1 MADGP
6 LTPGEEADSPAL
18 DRKQLIKF
26 AVELGPLV
34 VFFIANSRLGIFWG
48 TGLFMAA
55 TILALVVSRLVLGRI
70 PTMPLVSGFF
80 ILVFG
85 GLTVWL
91 QDDHFIKMKPTIVN
105 SLFALILGAGLMR
118 GQTFLKV
125 VFGDVLRLTEAGWRK
140 LTIRWVVF
148 FIFLAILNELIW
160 RGFSTDF
167 WVSFKVF
174 GIMPLTLAF
183 ALAQVGLLKQHEI
196 R

>member
-6 LTPGEEADSPAL
+6 LTPGGEAESPAL

-55 TILALVVSRLVLGRI
+55 TVLALVVSRLVLGRI

-105 SLFALILGAGLMR
+105 SLFALILAAGLMR
-118 GQTFLKV
+118 GQMFLKV
-125 VFGDVLRLTEAGWRK
+125 VFGDVLRLTEDGWRI

-148 FIFLAILNELIW
+148 FVFLAILNELIW

-183 ALAQVGLLKQHEI
+183 AVAQVGLLKQYEI

>member
-6 LTPGEEADSPAL
+6 LTPGEEAESPAL

-34 VFFIANSRLGIFWG
+34 VFFVANSRLGIFWG

-55 TILALVVSRLVLGRI
+55 TVLALVVSRLVLGRI

-125 VFGDVLRLTEAGWRK
+125 VFGDVLRLTEDGWRK

-148 FIFLAILNELIW
+148 FLFLAILNELIW